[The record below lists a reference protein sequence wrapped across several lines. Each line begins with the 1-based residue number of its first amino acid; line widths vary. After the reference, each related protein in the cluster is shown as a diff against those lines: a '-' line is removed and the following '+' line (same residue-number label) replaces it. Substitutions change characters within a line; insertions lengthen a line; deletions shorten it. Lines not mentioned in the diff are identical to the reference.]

1 MRVPPVIQ
9 SGSTPFV
16 ILDCDYDLSETE
28 GTQVSDPIKVGS
40 SVEVGRRHCM
50 FKKYNE
56 HLQGDPPSPKGSAK
70 SRLLYDF
77 DFSLLNIVQNC
88 HILIQLIFFSAK

>member
-1 MRVPPVIQ
+1 MGVEIRQMRVPPVIQ

-56 HLQGDPPSPKGSAK
+56 HLQGDPRVQRAL
-70 SRLLYDF
+70 RNQDF
-77 DFSLLNIVQNC
+77 YM
-88 HILIQLIFFSAK
+88 ILILAYLILFKTAIF